1 MRAPYFELLRA
12 ATGRRTAAEISGFD
26 WEPGPDVMLLLA
38 APFFTVRHD
47 SLGE

>member
-12 ATGRRTAAEISGFD
+12 ATGRRTTAEIAGYE
-26 WEPGPDVMLLLA
+26 WEPAPDVTLLLA